1 MGVLK
6 VGRSVVLLIVL
17 VVGLYFVANS
27 ITSYTG
33 YFVSEVNSEFESCLN
48 DRSII
53 LYVDN
58 YDMMELKK
66 LQAADYLGNVEISG
80 CILNKFD
87 CAKKG
92 ITEYPTWIVEG
103 QKVVGDIGVFELADM
118 AGCDMV

>member
-1 MGVLK
+1 MGVFK
-6 VGRSVVLLIVL
+6 VVRSVVLLIVL

-27 ITSYTG
+27 ITNVTG
-33 YFVSEVNSEFESCLN
+33 YFVSEVNSEFEGCLN
-48 DRSII
+48 DRDIV

-58 YDMMELKK
+58 YDMMELKE
-66 LQAADYLGNVEISG
+66 LQTADFLGSVEISG

-92 ITEYPTWIVEG
+92 VSEYPTWIIEG
-103 QKVVGDIGVFELADM
+103 EKVVGDISIFELADM

>member
-1 MGVLK
+1 MGVSK

-27 ITSYTG
+27 ITNLTG
-33 YFVSEVNSEFESCLN
+33 YFVSEVNSEFESCLQGK
-48 DRSII
+48 DIV

-58 YDMMELKK
+58 YDMMELKD
-66 LQAADYLGNVEISG
+66 LQTAEYLGSVEISG

-92 ITEYPTWIVEG
+92 ISEYPTWIIEG
-103 QKVVGDIGVFELADM
+103 EMVVGDIGAFELADR